1 MFTLRKFDTGHCLKS
16 WAVVQSQY
24 CMNKAIYSV
33 CLPLNWTGL
42 SFTSDR
48 IMAHWKTHPHT
59 LLFCT
64 SPVPGMIHPSNITS
78 TGVQFGPASMQCQQG
93 EVRYG
98 SIRAVFSGW
107 EDPDCVISWSK
118 AVVNRRL
125 WKAASANCLCA
136 VSQSCFVLSSSASLP
151 WKPAVKTAQS
161 RSPCS
166 GEQWNICV
174 LRERNEGG
182 TAGESGEGGPSVPPV
197 RPSRSTVTSAGGWLH
212 KVSTHTQS
220 RSDEF
225 ALHAL

>member
-1 MFTLRKFDTGHCLKS
+1 MFTLRKFDIGHCLKS

-24 CMNKAIYSV
+24 CMNKAIYSM

-48 IMAHWKTHPHT
+48 IMVHWKTHPPT

-64 SPVPGMIHPSNITS
+64 SPVPSMIHPSSITS
-78 TGVQFGPASMQCQQG
+78 TGVQFGPASMQCEQG
-93 EVRYG
+93 EVWYG

-136 VSQSCFVLSSSASLP
+136 VSQGCFVLSSYASLS

-182 TAGESGEGGPSVPPV
+182 TARESGGQLS
-197 RPSRSTVTSAGGWLH
+197 
-212 KVSTHTQS
+212 
-220 RSDEF
+220 
-225 ALHAL
+225 